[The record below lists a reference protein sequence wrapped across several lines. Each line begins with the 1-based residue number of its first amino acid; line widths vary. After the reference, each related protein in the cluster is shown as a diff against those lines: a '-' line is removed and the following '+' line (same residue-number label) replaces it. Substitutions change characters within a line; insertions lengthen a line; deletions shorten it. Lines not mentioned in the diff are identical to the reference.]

1 VNVPKLPRDGWLL
14 CFSAFS
20 ADLGYQGVTALFPLY
35 LVLDLHA
42 SLYVYGLVTAI
53 AFGGGAFAAFI
64 GGRAG
69 DRFGHQRVAILGNA
83 FIPLMA
89 LAGLSSSVWVAAL
102 LYILGWWARYLRSPS
117 RRALL
122 VNATPP
128 ERRTEAFGTLHALDI
143 GGGMISALLAL
154 AALWLHLAVGHIML
168 WAVIPLIVSTLLLV
182 LVRRDQVYTAVTPPS
197 AVSGSARLTARV
209 FMLPLLVSATLYGFS
224 FYNLGFPILTA
235 ARAHRTAGYEWG
247 VLAYVVYLC
256 VSAFSG
262 YLLGLRR
269 SSAIRSLW
277 LIGYLV
283 SALGS
288 GLIGL
293 GEWLHLPTLSF
304 YLAIAVLGFGM
315 GAVETFE
322 PALVSSAVSHTRLG
336 RGMGFLS
343 VSRAGGQF
351 LANLIMG
358 ILFAFGSAVPYF
370 YACASALLAA
380 VVFGSVELIGGGWR
394 PSV

>member
-1 VNVPKLPRDGWLL
+1 MKVPKLPRDSWLL

-35 LVLDLHA
+35 LVFELHA

-53 AFGGGAFAAFI
+53 AFGGGAFVAFI

-69 DRFGHQRVAILGNA
+69 DRLGHKRVAIVGNTL
-83 FIPLMA
+83 IPLMA
-89 LAGLSSSVWVAAL
+89 LAGLTGSVWLSAM
-102 LYILGWWARYLRSPS
+102 LYILGWWARYLRSPP

-128 ERRTEAFGTLHALDI
+128 EQRIQAFGMLHALDI

-154 AALWLHLAVGHIML
+154 VALWLHLAVGHIML
-168 WAVIPLIVSTLLLV
+168 WAVIPLMASTLLLV
-182 LVRRDQVYTAVTPPS
+182 LVRRDRVYTAETPSS
-197 AVSGSARLTARV
+197 AGSGGVRLTART

-235 ARAHRTAGYEWG
+235 ASAHRTAGYEWG
-247 VLAYVVYLC
+247 VLAYVVYLA

-269 SSAIRSLW
+269 GSAIRSLW
-277 LIGYLV
+277 LVGYLV

-293 GEWLHLPTLSF
+293 GEWLHLPALSF
-304 YLAIAVLGFGM
+304 YLAVAVLGFGM

-343 VSRAGGQF
+343 VSRASGQL

-358 ILFAFGSAVPYF
+358 LLFAFGPAVPYF

-380 VVFGSVELIGGGWR
+380 IVFGSVELAGGGRWA
-394 PSV
+394 V